1 MKRFKTVLLVVII
14 FTALSLLIGCENKE
28 KQITEL
34 KKQALIYL
42 DEGDFENAIELYNKI
57 LDIKEDNSIREE
69 LKEIKYEKESIEKT
83 KKFLDVIRNV
93 NINYDRTESLVE
105 LKDLYLE
112 IQKVVEEIEKIDT
125 NKETDIAKYL
135 KEIKALDD
143 YRYLKE
149 SIYDEYVMGA
159 EKSESLGSIQRDL
172 DLGDSVSSMNALIVG
187 QSNRNLKQHTD
198 YILGVEIPVRY
209 KGKL

>member
-1 MKRFKTVLLVVII
+1 M
-14 FTALSLLIGCENKE
+14 
-28 KQITEL
+28 
-34 KKQALIYL
+34 
-42 DEGDFENAIELYNKI
+42 
-57 LDIKEDNSIREE
+57 
-69 LKEIKYEKESIEKT
+69 
-83 KKFLDVIRNV
+83 